1 MIIKLANQ
9 IFKKIVKMYISDDE
23 ATLSSELNFYK
34 EDALN
39 IYFYIQSLNFETT
52 EQADDSISIENQ
64 AVPLTGVSAKMLIK
78 VPEEV
83 PISVES
89 VNINSDN
96 SIEFRFT
103 VPYVN
108 YVGTTKMQIVLTD
121 SQGNILHLPPVNVS
135 IREPIGLLDDS
146 DITHN
151 QTISTFRYS
160 TTIDASQFTL
170 EGERYYVDITHT
182 IQGTDGNVF
191 ISVIDSSTSQ
201 DIPHVKKIIDSTHFR
216 LYLEEAKSVKVSVRG

>member
-1 MIIKLANQ
+1 MANQ
-9 IFKKIVKMYISDDE
+9 IFKKVVKMYISDDE
-23 ATLSSELNFYK
+23 AALSSELNFYK
-34 EDALN
+34 EDNLN

-52 EQADDSISIENQ
+52 EQANGSISVENQ
-64 AVPLTGVSAKMLIK
+64 IIPLTGVSAKMLIK

-89 VNINSDN
+89 TNINSDN

-108 YVGTTKMQIVLTD
+108 YVGTTKMKIVLTD
-121 SQGNILHLPPVNVS
+121 SQGNILHLPPVDVH

-146 DITHN
+146 DIAHN

-160 TTIDASQFTL
+160 TTINANQFTL
-170 EGERYYVDITHT
+170 EGKRYYVDIAHT

-191 ISVIDSSTSQ
+191 VSVVDVATLQ
-201 DIPHVKKIIDSTHFR
+201 DISHVKKIIDSTHFR
-216 LYLEEAKSVKVSVRG
+216 LYLEEAKNVKVSVRG

>member
-1 MIIKLANQ
+1 MANQ
-9 IFKKIVKMYISDDE
+9 IFKKVVKMYISDDE

-34 EDALN
+34 EDNLN

-52 EQADDSISIENQ
+52 EQADGSISVENQ
-64 AVPLTGVSAKMLIK
+64 IIPLTGVTAKMLIK

-89 VNINSDN
+89 TNINSDN

-108 YVGTTKMQIVLTD
+108 YIGTTKMQIVLTD
-121 SQGNILHLPPVNVS
+121 SQGNILHLPPVDVN

-146 DITHN
+146 DIAHN

-160 TTIDASQFTL
+160 ATININQFRL

-191 ISVIDSSTSQ
+191 VSVIDSFTSQ
-201 DIPHVKKIIDSTHFR
+201 DIPHIKKVIDSTHFR
-216 LYLEEAKSVKVSVRG
+216 LYLEEAKNVKVSVRG

>member
-89 VNINSDN
+89 VNIHPDN
-96 SIEFRFT
+96 SLEFRFT

-108 YVGTTKMQIVLTD
+108 YVGTPKMQIVFTD
-121 SQGNILHLPPVNVS
+121 SQGNILHLPPVNVN

-160 TTIDASQFTL
+160 TTIDANQFAL

-191 ISVIDSSTSQ
+191 ISVIDGSTSQ

-216 LYLEEAKSVKVSVRG
+216 LYLEEAKNVKVSVRG

>member
-1 MIIKLANQ
+1 MANQ
-9 IFKKIVKMYISDDE
+9 IFKKIVKMYISDEE
-23 ATLSSELNFYK
+23 ASLSSELNFYK
-34 EDALN
+34 EDNLN

-52 EQADDSISIENQ
+52 EQADGSISVENQ
-64 AVPLTGVSAKMLIK
+64 IIPLTGVTAKMLIK

-89 VNINSDN
+89 TNINSDN
-96 SIEFRFT
+96 SVEFRFT

-121 SQGNILHLPPVNVS
+121 SQGNILHLPPVEVN

-146 DITHN
+146 DIAHN

-160 TTIDASQFTL
+160 TTINTNQFTL
-170 EGERYYVDITHT
+170 EGKRYYVDIAHT

-191 ISVIDSSTSQ
+191 VSVVDVATLQ
-201 DIPHVKKIIDSTHFR
+201 DISHVKKIIDSTHFR
-216 LYLEEAKSVKVSVRG
+216 LYLEEAKNVKVSVRG

>member
-1 MIIKLANQ
+1 MANQ

-64 AVPLTGVSAKMLIK
+64 AVPLTGISAKMLIK

-121 SQGNILHLPPVNVS
+121 SQGNILHLPPVNVN

-146 DITHN
+146 DITHK

-160 TTIDASQFTL
+160 TTIDSSQFTL

-191 ISVIDSSTSQ
+191 ISVIDGSTSQ

>member
-1 MIIKLANQ
+1 MANQ
-9 IFKKIVKMYISDDE
+9 IFKKIVKMYISDEE
-23 ATLSSELNFYK
+23 ASLSSELNFYK
-34 EDALN
+34 EDNLN

-52 EQADDSISIENQ
+52 EQADGSISVENQ
-64 AVPLTGVSAKMLIK
+64 IIPLTGVTAKMLIK

-89 VNINSDN
+89 TNINSDN

-121 SQGNILHLPPVNVS
+121 SQGNILHLPPVEVN

-146 DITHN
+146 DIAHN

-160 TTIDASQFTL
+160 TTINANQFTL
-170 EGERYYVDITHT
+170 EGKRYYVDIAHT

-191 ISVIDSSTSQ
+191 VSVVDVATLQ
-201 DIPHVKKIIDSTHFR
+201 DISHVKKIIDSTHFR
-216 LYLEEAKSVKVSVRG
+216 LYLEEAKNVKVSVRG

>member
-1 MIIKLANQ
+1 MANQ
-9 IFKKIVKMYISDDE
+9 IFKKIVKMYISDE
-23 ATLSSELNFYK
+23 ETSLSSELNFYK
-34 EDALN
+34 EDNLN

-52 EQADDSISIENQ
+52 EQADGSISVENQ
-64 AVPLTGVSAKMLIK
+64 IIPLTGVTAKMLIK

-89 VNINSDN
+89 TNINSDN

-121 SQGNILHLPPVNVS
+121 SQGNILHLPPVDVN

-146 DITHN
+146 DIAHN

-160 TTIDASQFTL
+160 TTINANQFTQ
-170 EGERYYVDITHT
+170 EGTQYYVDITHT

-191 ISVIDSSTSQ
+191 VSVVDGATLQ
-201 DIPHVKKIIDSTHFR
+201 DISHVKKIIDSTHFR
-216 LYLEEAKSVKVSVRG
+216 LYLEEAKNVKVSVRG

>member
-1 MIIKLANQ
+1 MANQ

-52 EQADDSISIENQ
+52 EQPDDGISIENQ
-64 AVPLTGVSAKMLIK
+64 TVPLTGVSAKMLIK

-121 SQGNILHLPPVNVS
+121 SQGNILHLPPVNVN

-146 DITHN
+146 DIAHN

-160 TTIDASQFTL
+160 TTIDSSQFTL

-191 ISVIDSSTSQ
+191 ISVIDGSTSQ

>member
-1 MIIKLANQ
+1 MANQ
-9 IFKKIVKMYISDDE
+9 IFKKIVKMYISDEE
-23 ATLSSELNFYK
+23 ASLSSELNFYK
-34 EDALN
+34 EDNLN

-52 EQADDSISIENQ
+52 EQADGSISIENQ
-64 AVPLTGVSAKMLIK
+64 VIPLTGVTAKMLIK

-89 VNINSDN
+89 TNINSDN

-108 YVGTTKMQIVLTD
+108 YVGITKMQIVLTD
-121 SQGNILHLPPVNVS
+121 SQGNILHLPPVNVN

-170 EGERYYVDITHT
+170 ERERYYVDITHT

>member
-1 MIIKLANQ
+1 MANQ
-9 IFKKIVKMYISDDE
+9 IFKKIVKMYISDE
-23 ATLSSELNFYK
+23 ETSLSSELNFYK
-34 EDALN
+34 EDNLN

-52 EQADDSISIENQ
+52 EQADGSISVENQ
-64 AVPLTGVSAKMLIK
+64 IIPLTGVTAKMLIK

-89 VNINSDN
+89 TNINSDN

-121 SQGNILHLPPVNVS
+121 SQGNILHLPPVDVN

-146 DITHN
+146 DIAHN

-160 TTIDASQFTL
+160 TTINANQFTQ
-170 EGERYYVDITHT
+170 EGTQYYVDITHT
-182 IQGTDGNVF
+182 IQGTNGNVF
-191 ISVIDSSTSQ
+191 VSVVDGATLQ
-201 DIPHVKKIIDSTHFR
+201 DISHVKKIIDSTHFR
-216 LYLEEAKSVKVSVRG
+216 LYLEEAKNVKVSVRG

>member
-1 MIIKLANQ
+1 MANQ
-9 IFKKIVKMYISDDE
+9 IFKKVVKMYISDDE
-23 ATLSSELNFYK
+23 AALSSELNFYK
-34 EDALN
+34 EDNLN

-52 EQADDSISIENQ
+52 EQANGSISVENQ
-64 AVPLTGVSAKMLIK
+64 IIPLTGVSAKMLIK

-89 VNINSDN
+89 TNINSDN

-121 SQGNILHLPPVNVS
+121 SQGNILHLPPVDVN

-146 DITHN
+146 DIAHN

-160 TTIDASQFTL
+160 TTINANQFTL
-170 EGERYYVDITHT
+170 EGKRYYVDIAHT

-191 ISVIDSSTSQ
+191 VSVVDVATLQ
-201 DIPHVKKIIDSTHFR
+201 DISHVKKIIDSTHFR
-216 LYLEEAKSVKVSVRG
+216 LYLEEAKNVKVSVRG

>member
-1 MIIKLANQ
+1 MANQ
-9 IFKKIVKMYISDDE
+9 IFKKIVKMYISDEE
-23 ATLSSELNFYK
+23 ASLSSELNFYK
-34 EDALN
+34 EDNLN

-52 EQADDSISIENQ
+52 EQADGSISIENQ
-64 AVPLTGVSAKMLIK
+64 VIPLTGVTAKMLIK

-89 VNINSDN
+89 TNINSDN

-108 YVGTTKMQIVLTD
+108 YVGITKMQIVLTD
-121 SQGNILHLPPVNVS
+121 SQGNILHLPPVNVN

>member
-1 MIIKLANQ
+1 MANK
-9 IFKKIVKMYISDDE
+9 INKKIVKMYISDDE

-121 SQGNILHLPPVNVS
+121 SQGNILHLPPVNVN

>member
-1 MIIKLANQ
+1 MANQ
-9 IFKKIVKMYISDDE
+9 IFKKIVKMYISDEE
-23 ATLSSELNFYK
+23 ASLSSELNFYK
-34 EDALN
+34 EDNLN

-52 EQADDSISIENQ
+52 EQADGSISIENQ
-64 AVPLTGVSAKMLIK
+64 VIPLTGVTAKMLIK

-89 VNINSDN
+89 TNINSDN

-121 SQGNILHLPPVNVS
+121 SQGNILHLPPVDVN

-146 DITHN
+146 DIAHN

-160 TTIDASQFTL
+160 ITIDANQFTL

-216 LYLEEAKSVKVSVRG
+216 LYLEEAKKVKVSVRG

>member
-1 MIIKLANQ
+1 MASQ
-9 IFKKIVKMYISDDE
+9 IFKKIVKMYVSDDE

-34 EDALN
+34 EDNLN

-52 EQADDSISIENQ
+52 EQADGSISIENQ
-64 AVPLTGVSAKMLIK
+64 VVPLTGVTAKMLIK

-108 YVGTTKMQIVLTD
+108 YIGITKMQIVLTD
-121 SQGNILHLPPVNVS
+121 SQGNILHLPPVDVN

-146 DITHN
+146 DIAHN

-160 TTIDASQFTL
+160 TNIATSQLTQ
-170 EGERYYVDITHT
+170 EGTRYYVDITHT
-182 IQGTDGNVF
+182 ILGTDGNVF
-191 ISVIDSSTSQ
+191 VSVVDNSTLQ
-201 DIPHVKKIIDSTHFR
+201 DVPHTKKIIDSTHFR
-216 LYLEEAKSVKVSVRG
+216 LYLNESKNVKVSVRG

>member
-1 MIIKLANQ
+1 MANQ
-9 IFKKIVKMYISDDE
+9 IFKKIVKMYISDEE
-23 ATLSSELNFYK
+23 ASLSSELNFYK
-34 EDALN
+34 EDNLN

-52 EQADDSISIENQ
+52 EQADGSISIENQ
-64 AVPLTGVSAKMLIK
+64 VIPLTGVTAKMLIK

-89 VNINSDN
+89 TNINSDN

-121 SQGNILHLPPVNVS
+121 SQGNILHLPPVNVN

>member
-23 ATLSSELNFYK
+23 ANLSSELNFYK
-34 EDALN
+34 EDNLN

-52 EQADDSISIENQ
+52 EQADGSISVENQ
-64 AVPLTGVSAKMLIK
+64 IIPLTGVTAKMLIK

-89 VNINSDN
+89 TNINSDN

-108 YVGTTKMQIVLTD
+108 YIGTTKMQIVLTD
-121 SQGNILHLPPVNVS
+121 SQGNILHLPPVDVN

-146 DITHN
+146 DIAHN

-160 TTIDASQFTL
+160 TTIDANQFTL
-170 EGERYYVDITHT
+170 EGKRYYVDIAHT

-191 ISVIDSSTSQ
+191 VSVVDVATLRDIS
-201 DIPHVKKIIDSTHFR
+201 HVKKIIDSTRFR
-216 LYLEEAKSVKVSVRG
+216 LYLEEYKNVKVSVRG

>member
-1 MIIKLANQ
+1 MANQ

-39 IYFYIQSLNFETT
+39 IYFYIQSLNFETI

-89 VNINSDN
+89 ANINSDN

-108 YVGTTKMQIVLTD
+108 YIGTTKMQIVLTD
-121 SQGNILHLPPVNVS
+121 SQGNILHLPPVNVN

-146 DITHN
+146 DIAHN
-151 QTISTFRYS
+151 
-160 TTIDASQFTL
+160 L
-170 EGERYYVDITHT
+170 
-182 IQGTDGNVF
+182 
-191 ISVIDSSTSQ
+191 
-201 DIPHVKKIIDSTHFR
+201 
-216 LYLEEAKSVKVSVRG
+216 